1 MPKSKMKNTFFTV
14 VLICTLLLTSC
25 TKEATINPFLIEKHH
40 IGLLTDSTYVKELD
54 LIFSKDSVVK
64 HIAGD
69 EFAGSVNKIEI
80 FEKGGR
86 KLLDLSPREALDS
99 ASLIS
104 SVRIIDDRYKT
115 EKNISILSTFKELND
130 AYKISK
136 IDNLIDAIVISV
148 NELNAS
154 FTIDKKELP
163 ASMRFDMSIT
173 IDPIQIP
180 EKAKIKYFMLHW

>member
-1 MPKSKMKNTFFTV
+1 MMKNALFALLICL
-14 VLICTLLLTSC
+14 VLITSC
-25 TKEATINPFLIEKHH
+25 AKDKAPNPFLIGKTH
-40 IGLLTDSTYVKELD
+40 IGLLTDSTQVKELD
-54 LIFSKDSVVK
+54 LIYSNDSVVK

-99 ASLIS
+99 SAVIAT
-104 SVRIIDDRYKT
+104 VRIMDERFKT
-115 EKNISILSTFKELND
+115 EKNISTLSTFKDLNE

-136 IDNLIDAIVISV
+136 IDNLIDAVVISV
-148 NELNAS
+148 NEINAT

-163 ASMRFDMSIT
+163 AGLRFDMSMT
-173 IDPIQIP
+173 IEAIQIP
-180 EKAKIKYFMLHW
+180 EKAKIKYFILHW